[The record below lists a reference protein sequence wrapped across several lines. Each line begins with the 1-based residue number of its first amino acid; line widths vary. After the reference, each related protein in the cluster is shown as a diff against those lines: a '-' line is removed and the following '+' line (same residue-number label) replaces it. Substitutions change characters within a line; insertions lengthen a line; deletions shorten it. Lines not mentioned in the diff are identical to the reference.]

1 MGMIF
6 PSAMVADIRKAH
18 ASGAP
23 IRKREI
29 RFSGGYIGEPRTVPC
44 PGPQTYGK
52 VTVPIWCSC
61 CGKQITEGEGCIE
74 QLYDL
79 YPNDPDRTGS
89 FTSYFHIEKCK
100 HAGGIN

>member
-18 ASGAP
+18 ASGKP

-29 RFSGGYIGEPRTVPC
+29 RFPGEYVGEPRTVPC
-44 PGPQTYGK
+44 PGPRTYGF

-61 CGKQITEGEGCIE
+61 CGHQIEEGKDCVVQI
-74 QLYDL
+74 YDL
-79 YPNDPDRTGS
+79 YPGTDRSGP
-89 FTSYFHIEKCK
+89 FESYFHTEKCQ